1 MGKGM
6 IMFVKDTESSEGD
19 GDDVFWFHSVFYR
32 SFNTSSDL
40 GLLIQDH
47 QLVSRYDYLETM

>member
-1 MGKGM
+1 M

-19 GDDVFWFHSVFYR
+19 GEDVFWFHSVFYR
-32 SFNTSSDL
+32 SFTTSSDL

-47 QLVSRYDYLETM
+47 QLVSRHDYLETM